1 MRKLYVLIAALLL
14 AAPVVSS
21 CGSAS
26 KTTETTSNENVV
38 RTPSTVRNRIL
49 SMGRSH
55 PEGFTLDVHTMEE
68 PKTGIAVAYAET
80 KGIRGGRDIYKV
92 TAHAYSHDGY
102 VGGWKDKES
111 GNYYYES
118 VKLFPEDDLE
128 GAMKFAR
135 ENGQKSVFILSSETE
150 IPVQS
155 EL

>member
-26 KTTETTSNENVV
+26 KTTESTSSTNVV

-111 GNYYYES
+111 GNYYY
-118 VKLFPEDDLE
+118 P
-128 GAMKFAR
+128 GR
-135 ENGQKSVFILSSETE
+135 
-150 IPVQS
+150 
-155 EL
+155 

>member
-26 KTTETTSNENVV
+26 KTTETTSKENVV

-68 PKTGIAVAYAET
+68 PKTGIAVAYSET

-111 GNYYYES
+111 GKYYYES

-128 GAMKFAR
+128 EAMKFAR
-135 ENGQKSVFILSSETE
+135 ENGQKSVYILSSETE
-150 IPVQS
+150 VPVQD
-155 EL
+155 

>member
-1 MRKLYVLIAALLL
+1 MRKLYVLIAALLI
-14 AAPVVSS
+14 AAPVVTS
-21 CGSAS
+21 CSTAS
-26 KTTETTSNENVV
+26 KTTESTSNENVV

-128 GAMKFAR
+128 EAMKFAR
-135 ENGQKSVFILSSETE
+135 ENGQKSVYILSSETE

>member
-26 KTTETTSNENVV
+26 ATTETTSNENVV

-128 GAMKFAR
+128 EAMKFAR
-135 ENGQKSVFILSSETE
+135 ENGQKSVYILSSETE

>member
-14 AAPVVSS
+14 AAPVVRS

-26 KTTETTSNENVV
+26 KTTESTSSTNVV

-118 VKLFPEDDLE
+118 VKLFPEDNLE
-128 GAMKFAR
+128 EALKFAR
-135 ENGQKSVFILSSETE
+135 ENGQKSVYILSSETE
-150 IPVQS
+150 VPVQS

>member
-26 KTTETTSNENVV
+26 KATETTSSTNVV

-118 VKLFPEDDLE
+118 VKLFPEEDLE
-128 GAMKFAR
+128 EAMKFAR
-135 ENGQKSVFILSSETE
+135 ENGQKSVYILSSETE
-150 IPVQS
+150 VPVQS

>member
-21 CGSAS
+21 CGIAS

-55 PEGFTLDVHTMEE
+55 PDGFTLDVHTMEE

-128 GAMKFAR
+128 EAMKFAR
-135 ENGQKSVFILSSETE
+135 ENGQKSVYILSSETE

>member
-1 MRKLYVLIAALLL
+1 MRKLYVLIAALLI
-14 AAPVVSS
+14 AAPVVTS
-21 CGSAS
+21 CGTAS
-26 KTTETTSNENVV
+26 KTTESTSSTNVV

-55 PEGFTLDVHTMEE
+55 PEGFTMDIHTMEE
-68 PKTGIAVAYAET
+68 PKVGIAVAYAET
-80 KGIRGGRDIYKV
+80 KGMRGSRDIYNV

-118 VKLFPEDDLE
+118 VKLFPEEDIE

-135 ENGQKSVFILSSETE
+135 ENGQKSVYILSSETE

>member
-1 MRKLYVLIAALLL
+1 MRKLYVLIAALLI
-14 AAPVVSS
+14 AATVVSS

-26 KTTETTSNENVV
+26 KTTETTSKENVV

-68 PKTGIAVAYAET
+68 PKTGIAVAYSET

-118 VKLFPEDDLE
+118 VKLFPEDNLE
-128 GAMKFAR
+128 EAMNFAR
-135 ENGQKSVFILSSETE
+135 ENGQKSVYILSSETE
-150 IPVQS
+150 VPVQD
-155 EL
+155 

>member
-68 PKTGIAVAYAET
+68 PMTGIAVAYAET

-128 GAMKFAR
+128 EAMKFAR
-135 ENGQKSVFILSSETE
+135 ENGQKSVYILSSETE